1 MGGAVRRPLLSILAA
16 VAAVGLAHAGAGA
29 RQTTRTI
36 YLNAFD
42 NKGSPLPDLQ
52 PADLVVKASGKL
64 LEVVRVAPSE
74 TPLRITVIVSDA
86 GTGGF
91 QQGVAAFIERL
102 IDRAEFGLVSVLTQP
117 EVVTNFSNDPAVLQA
132 GVRRLG
138 ARGRQHGAQ
147 VMEAIQEATGAVPSE
162 TRRPVIVVLRV
173 GVEGTTPL
181 DGGEVR
187 DRLRRS
193 GALLYVIST
202 ASSAR
207 QPPPSARTGISTEQ
221 AQLHDDEIAASRRNL
236 AAVLDDGARES
247 GGRHDEIVATTIVSP
262 SLERIAEELRHQY
275 AVTCVAPAGVK
286 PSDKL
291 SVTAKRKGVKIQAPA
306 RLK

>member
-1 MGGAVRRPLLSILAA
+1 MRRPLLSILAA